1 MANVNPPYKP
11 RFVDIRVRPP
21 KEGENDVHALK
32 EGERRCE
39 WPECRSPA
47 TARAPK
53 SRQDLESHYHF
64 CQPHAGEYNK
74 RWNFFEGMS
83 EGEQKKFREGAQTGH
98 RPTWEFKASRGSRE
112 AAAFAAKFGSGAAGK
127 GAGAYGD
134 KFDLFGGGGAS
145 PKVKPEAR
153 QLGKLEQRALAEL
166 DLEMSADM
174 AAIRTRYLDLVKRF
188 HPDTNGGDRSTEVK
202 LQRVIRAYKALQKA
216 KLA

>member
-11 RFVDIRVRPP
+11 RLVDIRFRPP
-21 KEGENDVHALK
+21 KEGEDDVHTLK
-32 EGERRCE
+32 PGERRCE

-47 TARAPK
+47 TARAPR
-53 SRQDLESHYHF
+53 SRQDLENHYHF

-127 GAGAYGD
+127 GAGASD
-134 KFDLFGGGGAS
+134 KFDLFGGGGS
-145 PKVKPEAR
+145 GPKVKAETR

>member
-1 MANVNPPYKP
+1 MA
-11 RFVDIRVRPP
+11 RVQLAC
-21 KEGENDVHALK
+21 D
-32 EGERRCE
+32 
-39 WPECRSPA
+39 S
-47 TARAPK
+47 RAPR
-53 SRQDLESHYHF
+53 SRQDLENHYHF

-134 KFDLFGGGGAS
+134 KFDLFGGGGS
-145 PKVKPEAR
+145 GPKVKAETR

-166 DLEMSADM
+166 DLEMSADT
-174 AAIRTRYLDLVKRF
+174 AAIRTRYPRPRQTLPPRHQRRRSLHRGEAAAGDPRLQGAAEGQASLARVREGR
-188 HPDTNGGDRSTEVK
+188 HDRSHAEAPPTP
-202 LQRVIRAYKALQKA
+202 RSRRHPRHACSGGASCRG
-216 KLA
+216 